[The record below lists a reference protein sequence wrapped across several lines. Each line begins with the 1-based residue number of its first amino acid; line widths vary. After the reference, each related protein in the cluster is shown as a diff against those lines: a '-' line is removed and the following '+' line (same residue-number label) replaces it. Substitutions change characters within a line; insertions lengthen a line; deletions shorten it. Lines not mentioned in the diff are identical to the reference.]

1 MSKRGI
7 LILTAFISS
16 FSLVAQ
22 PESSVRKN
30 AIYIN
35 GDITYP
41 MVASTINY
49 ERNIISTDHKL
60 FRNVNARIGYG
71 KWFAV
76 TMGGSNYT
84 IAVHTITGKSQHH
97 LEGVV
102 GISIHFDNLD
112 YQFDMKYNKD
122 ALIKD
127 YLLYLP
133 QVGLGYR
140 YQKPK
145 GKMIFR
151 VCAGIPFLQC
161 SIGFAF

>member
-1 MSKRGI
+1 MSKRRI
-7 LILTAFISS
+7 LIFTAFISS
-16 FSLVAQ
+16 FSLIAQ
-22 PESSVRKN
+22 PESSVKKN
-30 AIYIN
+30 AIYVN
-35 GDITYP
+35 VDITYP

-71 KWFAV
+71 KWIAASA
-76 TMGGSNYT
+76 GGSNYT
-84 IAVHTITGKSQHH
+84 ISVHTITGNSQHH
-97 LEGVV
+97 LEGIA
-102 GISIHFDNLD
+102 GISVHFNNLD
-112 YQFDMKYNKD
+112 YQFELKYNKD
-122 ALIKD
+122 ALLKD
-127 YLLYLP
+127 YLQYLP

-145 GKMIFR
+145 GRMIFR